1 MVGFL
6 PSCRRQNLLMAFV
19 QAFITFSSKERSA
32 GDKVSI
38 SSLIKASTC

>member
-1 MVGFL
+1 MVGLL
-6 PSCRRQNLLMAFV
+6 PSCRRQNLLMTFV
-19 QAFITFSSKERSA
+19 QAFITVSSIERSE